1 MLSTLDRYI
10 IRSFL
15 FNYVLTLLVM
25 VSLYVL
31 VDLSLNFDEFVE
43 RAAGWTLAGN
53 IASYYG
59 YNILVYYAQLA
70 GLITVIAAAFT
81 LARMMWANELTAI
94 LASGTSL
101 YRVAAPLVVLGVL
114 LNFVWLIDQEVLVPR
129 YAQKL
134 ARPHDDIEGKRVQKL
149 WFVEDGDRLVSAVK
163 FFPYKKRLW
172 NVVILERDE
181 AGDFGDFITA
191 DLATW
196 NPVTGVWEAE
206 RGLRRRRL
214 DVSEDADP
222 TAAPRLRD
230 QPVYQL
236 PISLS
241 PDELRLRQVAS
252 WVDYLSLGELRTL
265 QRAGT
270 ANIAQVVHLMHVRV
284 TTLLV
289 YVLML
294 MLGLPLLLRR
304 DPKDLASHAGLCLVV
319 LLACF
324 GFSFLCHYVVVYAK
338 SPALPAWLPILVFGP
353 VAVLLWDAVKT

>member
-1 MLSTLDRYI
+1 
-10 IRSFL
+10 
-15 FNYVLTLLVM
+15 
-25 VSLYVL
+25 
-31 VDLSLNFDEFVE
+31 
-43 RAAGWTLAGN
+43 
-53 IASYYG
+53 
-59 YNILVYYAQLA
+59 
-70 GLITVIAAAFT
+70 
-81 LARMMWANELTAI
+81 
-94 LASGTSL
+94 
-101 YRVAAPLVVLGVL
+101 
-114 LNFVWLIDQEVLVPR
+114 VLVPR

-172 NVVILERDE
+172 NVIILERDE
-181 AGDFGDFITA
+181 AGDFSDFITA

-196 NPVTGVWEAE
+196 NPITGVWEAE

-214 DVSEDADP
+214 DVPADADT

-241 PDELRLRQVAS
+241 PEELRLRQVAS
-252 WVDYLSLGELRTL
+252 WVDYLSLGELRAL

-284 TTLLV
+284 TTLVV

-324 GFSFLCHYVVVYAK
+324 GFSFLCHYVVVYDK